1 MSPTILYDEAGEEI
15 KGALTSEEVEAK
27 LEENAKASLAKTSE
41 LETKLKEGK
50 EKLDELSK
58 KDINFEKVRTQ
69 VKTLEEEIKGL
80 KGKETEVEKETV
92 DAKID
97 TAIKGYTGDDKE
109 LFDKVKAK
117 VERVKGKTT
126 TEDEIKEIVRDAFT
140 LATGSAPVDA
150 ISGGAATFGGG
161 SVPLG
166 GGETIGK
173 LDSPEST
180 DVARKLGITNEELKR
195 HGLI

>member
-1 MSPTILYDEAGEEI
+1 MSPLFDESGDEI
-15 KGALTSEEVEAK
+15 KGALTPEEVDAK
-27 LEENAKASLAKTSE
+27 LEENTKEAIAKAGE
-41 LETKLKEGK
+41 LETKLKESK

-58 KDINFEKVRTQ
+58 KDINFEKVRTH
-69 VKTLEEEIKGL
+69 VKTLEEELKGL
-80 KGKETEVEKETV
+80 KGKEAEIEKETV

-117 VERVKGKTT
+117 VERVKGKAT
-126 TEDEIKEIVRDAFT
+126 TEEEIKEIVRDAFT

-161 SVPLG
+161 SAPLG
-166 GGETIGK
+166 GEDTIGK
-173 LDSPEST
+173 LDSPEAT